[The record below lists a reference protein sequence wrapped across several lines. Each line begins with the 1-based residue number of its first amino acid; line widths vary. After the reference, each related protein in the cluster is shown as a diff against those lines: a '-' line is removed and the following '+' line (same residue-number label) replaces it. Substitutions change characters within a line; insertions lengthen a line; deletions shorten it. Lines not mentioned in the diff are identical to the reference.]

1 MSNPKVVL
9 DFIYNPVSEKV
20 IFYRNVNDKLFG
32 NVLYPTPDV
41 TEVDAKAA
49 VDAFEAAILA
59 AADGGHTAISARH
72 DAEKH
77 ADEVYRKLANY
88 VDRTA
93 AGDETTLL
101 SSGFQ
106 ISKKHVMPPKPALA
120 AFNGEHPGE
129 VKLVAKA
136 IDRAATYHWEMSSDA
151 KPGVPAVWV
160 YIGSSTRAT
169 YVVKNLPVMTS
180 CDFRF
185 CVITPDGTSDYCAPV
200 TIIIV

>member
-1 MSNPKVVL
+1 MRK
-9 DFIYNPVSEKV
+9 FKAVSTFTRLSIVEKAS
-20 IFYRNVNDKLFG
+20 FCRNVIVKMTNNATFSA
-32 NVLYPTPDV
+32 PDV
-41 TEVDAKAA
+41 PLAEALDALN
-49 VDAFEAAILA
+49 AFDAAILGA
-59 AADGGHTAISARH
+59 KDGGHTAISARN
-72 DAEKH
+72 DAEKLV
-77 ADEVYRKLANY
+77 DEAYRKLANY

-160 YIGSSTRAT
+160 FIGSSTRAT

-185 CVITPDGTSDYCAPV
+185 CVVTPDGTSDYCAPV

>member
-1 MSNPKVVL
+1 MSNPNVL
-9 DFIYNPVSEKV
+9 LNFVYNSVPEKV
-20 IFYRNVNDKLFG
+20 IFYRNVNNKVFG
-32 NVLYPTPDV
+32 NALYPAPDV
-41 TEVDAKAA
+41 TQAEAKAA
-49 VDAFEAAILA
+49 VDALEAAILA
-59 AADGGHTAISARH
+59 AKDSGHTAVSAMH
-72 DAEKH
+72 DAEKK

-93 AGDETTLL
+93 AGDETSLL

-106 ISKKHVMPPKPALA
+106 ISKKHVMAPKPALA

-136 IDRAATYHWEMSSDA
+136 IERAATYHWEMSSDA

-169 YVVKNLPVMTS
+169 YVVKNLPVKTS